1 MQPVIGSAPVLHQMS
16 LNETFFPPSP
26 GVLRAVHEAA
36 ADSHR
41 TNDALATGLT
51 GRIAER
57 LGVPAADVLVGP
69 GSAALLQQL
78 FSALTGPGAAG
89 AAGPAGSADSTG
101 SAGSA
106 GSPGSA
112 AGAGSATVHAWPSW
126 EAYPMLAA
134 NAGSATV
141 RVPLR
146 DDDSHDL
153 DAMADAVTDQT
164 RMVVLCHPNNPTGT
178 ALRHSD
184 AERFLA
190 RLPSHVTVVVDE
202 AYRDFVRDD
211 FAADGITLYRD
222 DERVCVV
229 RTFSK
234 SYGLLGLRVG
244 YVVGHPRT
252 LGPLR
257 GLQPFIRVSNT
268 AQAAAQAALAEEKEF
283 RRRCE
288 VTVGERERLYG
299 RLLELGWEVR
309 PSQANFLWLPMTEG
323 VEHFTQFC
331 ADHGVLVCGKPGEGV
346 RVTVA
351 EREANDA
358 FAELAGKFGG
368 ERPHDEGGSGG
379 DRTSGGTH
387 GTDGDGG
394 DVP

>member
-1 MQPVIGSAPVLHQMS
+1 MDEEDGWNRMQPVIGSAPVLHQMS
-16 LNETFFPPSP
+16 LNETFFPPTP
-26 GVLRAVHEAA
+26 GVLRAVQEAA
-36 ADSHR
+36 AESHR

-78 FSALTGPGAAG
+78 FGALTGPGS
-89 AAGPAGSADSTG
+89 AAGPDSV
-101 SAGSA
+101 A
-106 GSPGSA
+106 
-112 AGAGSATVHAWPSW
+112 VHAWPSW

-141 RVPLR
+141 RVPLGE
-146 DDDSHDL
+146 DGSHDL
-153 DAMADAVTDQT
+153 DAMADAVTDRT

-178 ALRHSD
+178 ALRHSEV
-184 AERFLA
+184 ERFLA
-190 RLPSHVTVVVDE
+190 GLPSEVTVVIDE
-202 AYRDFVRDD
+202 AYRDFVRDEC
-211 FAADGITLYRD
+211 AADGVTLYRD

-244 YVVGHPRT
+244 YLVGHART
-252 LGPLR
+252 LRRLR
-257 GLQPFIRVSNT
+257 GLQPFIRVSST
-268 AQAAAQAALAEEKEF
+268 AQAAAQAALAEETEF

-288 VTVGERERLYG
+288 VISEERERLYG
-299 RLLELGWEVR
+299 RLRELGWRVR

-323 VEHFTQFC
+323 VESFTQFC

-358 FAELAGKFGG
+358 FVELAGKFGA
-368 ERPHDEGGSGG
+368 
-379 DRTSGGTH
+379 

-394 DVP
+394 GGGVP